1 MTRTFIAL
9 ELDESLQAYLG
20 RIIHRMAQELPDL
33 RWVDPAGIHLTLAFL
48 GELSDEQLVEAMQ
61 AAELAARKVPP
72 FGYRLSHPG
81 VFGSPRQPRVIW
93 IGIDEPTG
101 KLLQLHQALNRELEQ
116 RGFEVDKRPFSPH
129 LTLSRIKAPLKPDE
143 QQRLQRLIAARN
155 VISSSST
162 YHVHHL
168 SVMKSE
174 LSRTGAKYTCLRDFA
189 LGGSSEGGQPSA
201 GL

>member
-9 ELDESLQAYLG
+9 ELDESLQSYLS
-20 RIIHRMAQELPDL
+20 RIIQRVTQELPSL

-93 IGIDEPTG
+93 IGIDEPTSR
-101 KLLQLHQALNRELEQ
+101 LLQLHQALNRELEQ

-155 VISSSST
+155 VVSSSST
-162 YHVHHL
+162 YYVHHL

-174 LSRTGAKYTCLRDFA
+174 LSRTGAKYTCLQAFA
-189 LGGSSEGGQPSA
+189 LGR
-201 GL
+201 

>member
-20 RIIHRMAQELPDL
+20 GIIHRMAQELPNL

-72 FGYRLSHPG
+72 FGYRLSHAG

-101 KLLQLHQALNRELEQ
+101 RLLQLHQALNQELEQ

-129 LTLSRIKAPLKPDE
+129 LTLCRIKTPLKPDE
-143 QQRLQRLIAARN
+143 QQRLQRLIAARD
-155 VISSSST
+155 VISSAST
-162 YHVHHL
+162 YHVRHL

-174 LSRTGAKYTCLRDFA
+174 LSRTGARYTCLRDFA
-189 LGGSSEGGQPSA
+189 LREK
-201 GL
+201 